1 MKKYTQLAAAALLL
15 GGLILII
22 LGLRLPAVSAQT
34 ANQEAHRKTML
45 SGNEARRFLTETKEG
60 KSLWQAITAT
70 SFALQRQ
77 GPAPN
82 DAPTGGDYL
91 ALSHEQN
98 LNASF
103 GDKGVTIR
111 PTLPSNNAAQ
121 AWSAILELTAYGYG
135 DALTEVPPIAAH
147 TVNGNRIEY
156 LRTPYPAFAFRTP
169 AVVEWYENRAE
180 GIEQG
185 FTLSERPQSAI
196 APEASPLR
204 LSLAVQG
211 DLRAVVKDHGERIEL
226 GAPGQKPS
234 LSYAKLTAID
244 ATGRRLAAHME
255 ANREGREITLVVQD
269 QMASYP
275 LVIDPMIATLD
286 TFLEAGNQQQT
297 DSRFGF
303 AVAIDGDTAIVGA
316 WRQDYD
322 SITPDAGAVYTFRRT
337 NLIWDRLGDGIF
349 VDPAASASC
358 GWSVATLADSAGD
371 IIAWGCPGANDQT
384 GRAFFSR
391 AGVSQPV
398 LELVPAS
405 AAPFVGDQYGYSVA
419 LGSGFAAV
427 GAPFRDSNGID
438 DGRVNFIYFDSNLQ
452 LTSDTKVDPTFLTG
466 NFGAS
471 LAVDRDLT
479 VIGAPNWSSAKG
491 RVGVYDVNLNENTI
505 FASDGAFGD
514 NFGNSVAISGDTMVV
529 GAWGNDERDTDAG
542 AAYVYVQDSSGVW
555 TEQQKLTAEGDGQAN
570 DHFSEHAVAIE
581 GETIVVGATGRDLEV
596 SGDDAGAAY
605 IFTRNNTVWT
615 LQDELLDGEAASN
628 FGIAVDLSG
637 DNLLVGARAASV
649 ISPPRSGGAFLYQL
663 LHSLGNISTR
673 AAVGTGDN
681 VLIGGF
687 IVDGVQAK
695 KVLVRAIGPSTLLPG
710 ALLDPS
716 LELHTSTGDVVS
728 NGNWRDNQEAEIL
741 ATGLQPNNDL
751 ESAIVATLPANASY
765 TAIVRGAAGGT
776 GVGLVEVYDLDQT
789 VDSKLAN
796 ISTRALVQT
805 GDNVLIGGFI
815 VVGAAPQQVLVRA
828 IGPSLPLSGT
838 LADPTLELFNSDGAM
853 IAMNDNWRDS
863 QEAEIQGTAIPPPND
878 LESAI
883 LISLPPGANTA
894 ILRGKDG
901 GTGIGLIEVY
911 ALQ

>member
-15 GGLILII
+15 GGFILII
-22 LGLRLPAVSAQT
+22 LSLRLPAVSART
-34 ANQEAHRKTML
+34 ANQGAHRKTIL
-45 SGNEARRFLTETKEG
+45 SGNEARQFLTETKEG

-77 GPAPN
+77 GAAPN

-98 LNASF
+98 LNAWF

-135 DALTEVPPIAAH
+135 DALPEVPPIAAH

-185 FTLSERPQSAI
+185 FTLSERPQSAS

-275 LVIDPMIATLD
+275 LVIDPVIATLD
-286 TFLEAGNQQQT
+286 TLLEAGNQRQT

-337 NLIWDRLGDGIF
+337 NLIWDLLGDGIF
-349 VDPAASASC
+349 VDPAANASC
-358 GWSVATLADSAGD
+358 GWSVDTRADPAGD
-371 IIAWGCPGANDQT
+371 IIAWGCPGANSQT

-391 AGVSQPV
+391 AVFSQPV

-514 NFGNSVAISGDTMVV
+514 NFGNSVAISGDTIVV

-555 TEQQKLTAEGDGQAN
+555 TEQQKLTAEGDSRANAN

-605 IFTRNNTVWT
+605 VFTRNNAVWT
-615 LQDELLDGEAASN
+615 LRETLLDGEAASN

-637 DNLLVGARAASV
+637 DDLLVGARSASI
-649 ISPPRSGGAFLYQL
+649 ISPPRSGAAFLYQL
-663 LHSLGNISTR
+663 SHSLGNISSRVT
-673 AAVGTGDN
+673 VGTGDN

-687 IVDGVQAK
+687 IVDGTQAEK
-695 KVLVRAIGPSTLLPG
+695 SDRA
-710 ALLDPS
+710 
-716 LELHTSTGDVVS
+716 
-728 NGNWRDNQEAEIL
+728 RD
-741 ATGLQPNNDL
+741 
-751 ESAIVATLPANASY
+751 
-765 TAIVRGAAGGT
+765 R
-776 GVGLVEVYDLDQT
+776 
-789 VDSKLAN
+789 
-796 ISTRALVQT
+796 
-805 GDNVLIGGFI
+805 
-815 VVGAAPQQVLVRA
+815 
-828 IGPSLPLSGT
+828 T
-838 LADPTLELFNSDGAM
+838 LAPGERETGQPHLGTAQRQRHDGADQRQL
-853 IAMNDNWRDS
+853 ARHPGGGDPGDKPA
-863 QEAEIQGTAIPPPND
+863 AERRPRSRHRGDTRWQRLLHRHRQRRHGCR
-878 LESAI
+878 SGR
-883 LISLPPGANTA
+883 SL
-894 ILRGKDG
+894 
-901 GTGIGLIEVY
+901 
-911 ALQ
+911 